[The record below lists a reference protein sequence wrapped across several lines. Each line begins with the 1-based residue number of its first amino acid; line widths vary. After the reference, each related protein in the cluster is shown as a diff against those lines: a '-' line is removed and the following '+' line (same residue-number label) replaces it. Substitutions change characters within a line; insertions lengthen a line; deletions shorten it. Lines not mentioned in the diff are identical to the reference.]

1 MGPND
6 ILYATAAAN
15 STRPPLRTRRRGRRT
30 TGDRDAK
37 SKPFVWTKTADE
49 ILAKVAGFVSESLIR
64 DTRHASYNP
73 SVSRDL
79 GDYST
84 KTSHLWS
91 FGAQAEVSTP
101 SAIPQ
106 PWGRTPQLL
115 DPIRTEVR
123 HARRVRWATGRTGRS
138 GSRHRFVFR
147 PGRGSGLAELA
158 NGSRHHETGPQ

>member
-1 MGPND
+1 MVAVEPISLLSWLRAQHIRYIFAYGPPHESGP
-6 ILYATAAAN
+6 TT
-15 STRPPLRTRRRGRRT
+15 SFTRPPLRTRRRGRRT
-30 TGDRDAK
+30 TGDRDVK

-84 KTSHLWS
+84 KTSHLWR

-123 HARRVRWATGRTGRS
+123 
-138 GSRHRFVFR
+138 
-147 PGRGSGLAELA
+147 
-158 NGSRHHETGPQ
+158 